1 MDENTNEV
9 HDVPM
14 VALTKSEIKRLID
27 LIAESQIQGKEV
39 LFIANIL
46 SKLVA
51 LLQEV
56 KE

>member
-9 HDVPM
+9 QDVPM

-27 LIAESQIQGKEV
+27 FIAESQIQGKEV